1 MTARYRCCWCG
12 SAVAKE
18 PRTMRKHILER
29 HRMRL
34 IEGLGIIESFST
46 RKPPDPPRNAAKPH
60 LCEHSGCTDTD
71 LIVVC
76 HTHMN
81 TDYPLLNPGVSGE
94 GDS

>member
-34 IEGLGIIESFST
+34 IEGLGIIEAFDTSVEEIT
-46 RKPPDPPRNAAKPH
+46 RSRAARAVLETH
-60 LCEHSGCTDTD
+60 L
-71 LIVVC
+71 
-76 HTHMN
+76 
-81 TDYPLLNPGVSGE
+81 GVSGE

>member
-34 IEGLGIIESFST
+34 IEGLGIIEAFGTHVKEIT
-46 RKPPDPPRNAAKPH
+46 RSR
-60 LCEHSGCTDTD
+60 
-71 LIVVC
+71 
-76 HTHMN
+76 
-81 TDYPLLNPGVSGE
+81 YPTARPGTNSGVSGE
-94 GDS
+94 GDSS